1 MSELIVQHYRGRKEY
16 YNVES
21 HGQGIYFAT
30 DTQEIIL
37 NGVSYSGEGSE
48 SFITLKEQVQENAD
62 ALVVLNGNGEGS
74 VLQIV
79 NDAINDFATKISDD
93 GTVNTFKEL
102 IDYAATH
109 SAEIIELVSEVNEV
123 KKKNNEQDVRIEAL
137 EILVGGAEEGAPTL
151 VDIVTQHTEEIV
163 LLQQDVVKMEDAVT
177 LNSTEI
183 ANLQNLVG
191 TTSVASQIEEA
202 LSWEDVE

>member
-93 GTVNTFKEL
+93 GTINTFKEL

-123 KKKNNEQDVRIEAL
+123 KEKNNEQDVRIEAL
-137 EILVGGAEEGAPTL
+137 ELLVGGAEEGAPTL
-151 VDIVTQHTEEIV
+151 VDTVAQHTEEIV

-202 LSWEDVE
+202 LSWEDIE